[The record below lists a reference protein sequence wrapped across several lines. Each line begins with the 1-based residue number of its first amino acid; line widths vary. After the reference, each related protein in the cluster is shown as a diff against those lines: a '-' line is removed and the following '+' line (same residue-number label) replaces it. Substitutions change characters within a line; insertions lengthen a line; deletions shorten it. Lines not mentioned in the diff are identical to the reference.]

1 MDTSDTFG
9 KEFDRGMED
18 KLNSI
23 LFSHFNITSNPGE
36 TSLQSLG
43 QFRHTMRGMLFGMM
57 RGRQNASELVP
68 NMPFWLNSEKRC
80 VESAAKILIHFN
92 QTKECRPNCL
102 PVKWEDTLFKA
113 FMADCKLVKR

>member
-9 KEFDRGMED
+9 KTFAKDMED

-23 LFSHFNITSNPGE
+23 LFSHFNITINPGE

-43 QFRHTMRGMLFGMM
+43 LFRRNMREMLFGMM
-57 RGRQNASELVP
+57 RGRQHASELVP
-68 NMPFWLNSEKRC
+68 NLPFWLNSEKRC
-80 VESAAKILIHFN
+80 VESAAKMLIHPN

-102 PVKWEDTLFKA
+102 PVKWEDTLLKA
-113 FMADCKLVKR
+113 FATDCKLVKR